1 MTEDL
6 ITASAIPATFLRNA
20 HPVIGIFGA
29 GEFRVAFARLA
40 LDAGYTVHIAS
51 SGSATDTAL
60 LTRFFAPDAIPATV
74 QDLAAHADILVI
86 AVPLRRFRE
95 LPLAAMGNHI
105 VIDVK
110 NYWRPIDGVSPEF
123 DNTDRPSSTIVRD
136 SLPPTARLVK
146 TFNHLGYHQMDELSR
161 PAGSPDRAALAVAG
175 DDPNAIETVAHL
187 IDNLGF
193 DPIPAG
199 TLADSGALEP
209 DSAVFGQ
216 LLNQH
221 QMRRALGIARAA

>member
-29 GEFRVAFARLA
+29 GEFRVAFAHLA

-60 LTRFFAPDAIPATV
+60 LTRFFAPDAVPATV

-110 NYWRPIDGVSPEF
+110 NYWRPIDGV
-123 DNTDRPSSTIVRD
+123 
-136 SLPPTARLVK
+136 
-146 TFNHLGYHQMDELSR
+146 YHQMDELSR

-216 LLNQH
+216 HLNQH